1 MKVNLFSKYICIIS
15 LYTFYV
21 FLFFFFFLNFFLL
34 ASCRVEIETGS
45 EGRYVSALSKSLA
58 ARHANQRC
66 DLIRSE
72 ASPCTAYE
80 PLLWPRTLK
89 HHSHVRRHKQV
100 PRARDALSRQSLKM
114 LHKCYISILNNC
126 IIFTYKIFLINCLF
140 KQLQTI
146 KMKLPFNFDF
156 AKSTLLR
163 KVIEIN

>member
-21 FLFFFFFLNFFLL
+21 FFFVKSLLKIRFKWWKCFLFACFLPRRN
-34 ASCRVEIETGS
+34 RETGS

-100 PRARDALSRQSLKM
+100 PRARDTLSRQSLK
-114 LHKCYISILNNC
+114 KCYISILNNC
-126 IIFTYKIFLINCLF
+126 MIFTYKILLINCLNNC
-140 KQLQTI
+140 KQL
-146 KMKLPFNFDF
+146 K
-156 AKSTLLR
+156 
-163 KVIEIN
+163 